1 MNLGRTSGRILR
13 IHNTQY
19 RPESATCYPSLEVP
33 GGNIYDGSTGRLT
46 SCASGTIHDTR
57 YHTAHGPQDIRFSH
71 VGTTSYGGFRE
82 EQVHDLSLTCYEG
95 PQSLR
100 DRKTFANRCVDE
112 IHQISILV
120 DGEPVENIRTD
131 TFMER
136 NGHTSLQ
143 LWPCL

>member
-1 MNLGRTSGRILR
+1 M
-13 IHNTQY
+13 
-19 RPESATCYPSLEVP
+19 
-33 GGNIYDGSTGRLT
+33 
-46 SCASGTIHDTR
+46 
-57 YHTAHGPQDIRFSH
+57 
-71 VGTTSYGGFRE
+71 GTTSYGGFRE
-82 EQVHDLSLTCYEG
+82 EQVHDLSLTCYER